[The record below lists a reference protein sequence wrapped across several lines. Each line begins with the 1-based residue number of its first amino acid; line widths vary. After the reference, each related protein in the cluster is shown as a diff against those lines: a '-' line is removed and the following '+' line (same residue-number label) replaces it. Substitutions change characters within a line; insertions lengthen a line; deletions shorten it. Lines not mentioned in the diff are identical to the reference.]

1 MHDRLSPGSTSTST
15 GRRQEELEAPKGAS
29 DRQVQL
35 PVANEPRTRRSTAAP
50 PDSAREMD
58 RELEK
63 LHATVVQHV
72 SARRD
77 AGVPVERVLVEAK
90 GLARRVSVRRKTVP
104 TDDGVMTRVVGWTI
118 TAYFDDPALRNVP
131 RFY

>member
-29 DRQVQL
+29 DRLVHL
-35 PVANEPRTRRSTAAP
+35 PVANEPPTGRSTATP

-58 RELEK
+58 RELET
-63 LHATVVQHV
+63 LHETVVQHV

-90 GLARRVSVRRKTVP
+90 GLARRVNVRRKAVP